1 MKKHDLIRAP
11 IEALPIFHG
20 PSQAA
25 DLRASGVSGPLRR
38 MNLNECPYPPSPKVI
53 EAIRAAA
60 EEVNRYPDSRWR
72 PFVDRLS
79 ERLGVE
85 TGRIVCGNGSDYL
98 LQALAEVFLDDGD
111 EAVMPDP
118 SFGRY
123 SLATRSRG
131 ARVRIVP
138 LTADGAND
146 VETLLRAV
154 RAETRVLFAATPNN
168 PTGAML
174 TEDELARL
182 ALETPEQT
190 LLVLDEAYF
199 EFARFAGGPDGLAA
213 LEARA
218 GPWVVMRTL
227 SKSYGLAGLRLGY
240 AICASERL
248 AQAFGKIRQ
257 AFQVSGLALAA
268 AAAALED
275 EAYARWIQER
285 TAEERRR
292 LLEGLR
298 RLGLDPLPTVA
309 NFVTAKLPTP
319 AAPVIRALAEEGIMI
334 AGIRAAGPGYKD
346 HIRITVGLPEDTD
359 AVLAALK
366 FRLQR

>member
-11 IEALPIFHG
+11 IEALPVFRA

-25 DLRASGVSGPLRR
+25 DLRASGIGGPLRR
-38 MNLNECPYPPSPKVI
+38 MNLNECAYPPSPKVV
-53 EAIRAAA
+53 EAIRVAA
-60 EEVNRYPDSRWR
+60 EEVNRYPDARWR

-85 TGRIVCGNGSDYL
+85 SGRIVCGNGSDYL
-98 LQALAEVFLDDGD
+98 LQAVAEVFLDDGD

-123 SLATRSRG
+123 GVAARSRG
-131 ARVRIVP
+131 ARVRAVP
-138 LTADGAND
+138 LKADGAND
-146 VETLLRAV
+146 VDALLRAV
-154 RAETRVLFAATPNN
+154 TAETRVLFAATPNN

-174 TEDELARL
+174 TDDELARL
-182 ALETPEQT
+182 SLETPERT

-213 LEARA
+213 LESRP

-248 AQAFGKIRQ
+248 AQAFGKVRQ

-268 AAAALED
+268 GVAALED

-292 LLEGLR
+292 LVEGLR
-298 RLGLDPLPTVA
+298 HLGLEPLPTVA
-309 NFVTAKLPTP
+309 NFVTAKLPTS
-319 AAPVIRALAEEGIMI
+319 AGPVIRALAEQGIMV
-334 AGIRAAGPGYKD
+334 AGIRASGPGYED
-346 HIRITVGLPEDTD
+346 HVRITVGLPEDTD

-366 FRLQR
+366 ARLQG